1 MSPGEVPYFKE
12 FPDDTKA
19 SEGETVFFTVQV
31 AGYPEPTWVWTYMG
45 EPLSPGGNIQIF
57 PDGTLIIKDIGT
69 DSSGV
74 YQFTARNVMGD
85 ISNQVQLDVE
95 EEEEEDCFKRAMFG
109 STSSVLHQLI
119 PLQALDKHVEAHHAN
134 ENDGFN
140 VQYNVSTTVVIEFT
154 CTLWFFHMIHTVSQD
169 QD

>member
-1 MSPGEVPYFKE
+1 MSSGEVPYFKE
-12 FPDDTKA
+12 FPEDTKA

-45 EPLSPGGNIQIF
+45 EPLSPGGNIEIF

-69 DSSGV
+69 DNSGV

-95 EEEEEDCFKRAMFG
+95 EEEEEDHFKRSMFG
-109 STSSVLHQLI
+109 STNSILHQLI

-134 ENDGFN
+134 ENEGFN
-140 VQYNVSTTVVIEFT
+140 LQYNVNIPVVHDDLQSYSVIYTTVSED
-154 CTLWFFHMIHTVSQD
+154 HY
-169 QD
+169 